1 MYEQKLYQ
9 KELAEKIMAQEMT
22 FYSRFLD
29 ISLEELCGYTK
40 EQIEGMVN
48 STIEQMPEDLLRQF
62 EIELAGR
69 KSDL

>member
-9 KELAEKIMAQEMT
+9 KELAEKIMSQEMT